1 LGMVRKTHTLSYF
14 KNMQNRRLSKMDPS
28 QNDGS
33 GSRDYFMIFTVTLIF
48 GVFLV
53 WANFTHLDLVT
64 RGGGRVIAAGQN
76 KNVQSPERG
85 TIATYMV
92 EEGSIVSVGQI
103 IATINPI
110 EAAGVLE
117 ELEARL
123 ANLNIRLVRL
133 DAELQSKPVSVVMEL
148 SSSYSKALVGA
159 EVELM
164 ISRKASLDAELETL
178 NQDRKKTIK
187 AMMSLDAQISGR
199 KVMQGLLVE
208 EMKEVLPLVEAGALG
223 SSERFRL
230 ERQDASISTELEVLT
245 EEKAQTKVTI
255 EQIASKTDTVQQDYK
270 TNIYQERSEVIGEI
284 SELEAR
290 LPAIRQRLKE
300 TDIRSPIDGIV
311 NRVFYNNVGAVVG
324 GGEIVAEIV
333 PTGGDVLVEAFID
346 PKDIATVEP
355 GQKVKISLT
364 AYDPSK
370 YGYLLG
376 TLTKVAADTVFREE
390 TRTSDYAVNASI
402 DSVIYEDDETPVTI
416 FPGMVASVDI
426 IRGNRSILE
435 YFWQPVAKIKDT
447 AFRE

>member
-1 LGMVRKTHTLSYF
+1 
-14 KNMQNRRLSKMDPS
+14 MDPS

-48 GVFLV
+48 GIFMV
-53 WANFTHLDLVT
+53 WANYTHLDLVT

-92 EEGSIVSVGQI
+92 EEGTVVSSGQI

-133 DAELQSKPVSVVMEL
+133 DAELENKPVSVVTKL
-148 SSSYSKALVGA
+148 SSSYSKALVDA

-164 ISRKASLDAELETL
+164 ISRRASLDAELATL
-178 NQDRKKTIK
+178 NQDRQKTIM

-199 KVMQGLLVE
+199 QVMQALLVE

-223 SSERFRL
+223 SSEKFRL

-245 EEKAQTKVTI
+245 EEKAQTKVAI

-300 TDIRSPIDGIV
+300 TEIRSPIDGIV

-435 YFWQPVAKIKDT
+435 YFWQPVAKMKDT

>member
-1 LGMVRKTHTLSYF
+1 
-14 KNMQNRRLSKMDPS
+14 MDPS

-85 TIATYMV
+85 TIANYMV
-92 EEGSIVSVGQI
+92 EEGSVVSVGQI

-148 SSSYSKALVGA
+148 SSSYLKALVDA

-164 ISRKASLDAELETL
+164 ISRKASLVAELETL
-178 NQDRKKTIK
+178 NQDRKKTVK
-187 AMMSLDAQISGR
+187 AMKSLDAQISGR
-199 KVMQGLLVE
+199 QVMQGLLVE

-230 ERQDASISTELEVLT
+230 ERQDASISTELEVLN
-245 EEKAQTKVTI
+245 EEKAQSEVDI
-255 EQIASKTDTVQQDYK
+255 EQIASKTLTVKQNYK

-402 DSVIYEDDETPVTI
+402 DSVIYEDDDTPVTI

>member
-1 LGMVRKTHTLSYF
+1 
-14 KNMQNRRLSKMDPS
+14 MDPS

-48 GVFLV
+48 GIFMV
-53 WANFTHLDLVT
+53 WANYTHLDLVT

-92 EEGSIVSVGQI
+92 EEGTVVSAGQI

-133 DAELQSKPVSVVMEL
+133 DAELENKPVSVVTKL
-148 SSSYSKALVGA
+148 SSSYSKALVDA

-164 ISRKASLDAELETL
+164 ISRKASLDAELATL
-178 NQDRKKTIK
+178 NQDRQKTIM

-199 KVMQGLLVE
+199 QVMQGLLVE

-223 SSERFRL
+223 SSEKFRL

-245 EEKAQTKVTI
+245 EEKAQTKVAI

-300 TDIRSPIDGIV
+300 TEIRSPIDGIV

-435 YFWQPVAKIKDT
+435 YFWQPVAKMKDT

>member
-1 LGMVRKTHTLSYF
+1 
-14 KNMQNRRLSKMDPS
+14 MDPS

-164 ISRKASLDAELETL
+164 ISRRASLDAELETL